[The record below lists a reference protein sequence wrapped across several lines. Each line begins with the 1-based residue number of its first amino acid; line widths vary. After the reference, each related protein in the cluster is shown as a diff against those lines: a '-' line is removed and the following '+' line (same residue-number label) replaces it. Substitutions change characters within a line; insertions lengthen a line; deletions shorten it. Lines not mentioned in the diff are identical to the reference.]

1 MNIHSYK
8 MWAFRPQNNY
18 YISVKRTC
26 DPKVWGF
33 ITNSSSLYKEKRIG
47 LMLEEIRMSFLPRKI
62 EAA

>member
-1 MNIHSYK
+1 

-47 LMLEEIRMSFLPRKI
+47 LMLEEI
-62 EAA
+62 